1 MQMSQNLIHLE
12 LDDARIATI
21 DNALT
26 ALEASLDMLISL
38 EADERRVM
46 VRMGQKSEQF
56 CRETLTSLQQ
66 NPKVIPPSL
75 GLSEAQADLQVYDR
89 LRPVVQRLKQ
99 LTQRADDTHDALGSD
114 IMALSLEGYA
124 LLKVAG
130 RNQGL
135 EGLRRELGG
144 RFAKHRKPAPLPA

>member
-75 GLSEAQADLQVYDR
+75 GLSEAQADLQAYDR
-89 LRPVVQRLKQ
+89 LRTVVQRLKQ

>member
-1 MQMSQNLIHLE
+1 MQMSQNLIQLE

-75 GLSEAQADLQVYDR
+75 GLSEAQADLQAYDR
-89 LRPVVQRLKQ
+89 LRTVVQRLKQ

>member
-1 MQMSQNLIHLE
+1 MSQNLIHLE
-12 LDDARIATI
+12 LDDARVAAI

-26 ALEASLDMLISL
+26 ALEASLDMLIAL

-56 CRETLTSLQQ
+56 CRETLTTLQQ

-75 GLSEAQADLQVYDR
+75 GLSEGLADLQADDR

-99 LTQRADDTHDALGSD
+99 LTQRADDTQDALGSD

-144 RFAKHRKPAPLPA
+144 RFAKTRKPAPMPA

>member
-1 MQMSQNLIHLE
+1 MSQNLIHLE
-12 LDDARIATI
+12 LDDARIAAI

-26 ALEASLDMLISL
+26 ALEASLDMLIAL
-38 EADERRVM
+38 EADERRGM

-56 CRETLTSLQQ
+56 CRETLTTLQQ

-75 GLSEAQADLQVYDR
+75 GLAEAQADLRAYDR

-99 LTQRADDTHDALGSD
+99 LTQRADDTQDALGSD
-114 IMALSLEGYA
+114 IMTLSLEGYA

-144 RFAKHRKPAPLPA
+144 RFAKSRKPVPQPA

>member
-1 MQMSQNLIHLE
+1 MQMSQNLIQLE

-75 GLSEAQADLQVYDR
+75 GLSEAQADLQAYDR

>member
-1 MQMSQNLIHLE
+1 MSQNLIHLE
-12 LDDARIATI
+12 LDDTRLAAI
-21 DNALT
+21 DQALT
-26 ALEASLDMLISL
+26 TLEASLDMLIAL

-56 CRETLTSLQQ
+56 CRETLTTLQQ

-75 GLSEAQADLQVYDR
+75 GLSEALADLQAYDR

-99 LTQRADDTHDALGSD
+99 LTQRADDTQDALGSD

-144 RFAKHRKPAPLPA
+144 RFAKTRKPAPLPA